1 MRPQDVPEG
10 LRERS
15 QWLLWSA
22 DSDPPKAPLNAEG
35 YNASWTDPGEW
46 LSLEEA
52 RQLVDDG
59 DEFDGVG
66 FVVTEKDP
74 YIGLDLDGCLR
85 EPNAPKPK
93 EWLPDLSRFSDTWMQ
108 YSTSGTGIHVFTEG
122 DRLPEWWSD
131 SHFEE
136 GEHEGVE
143 AYTEKFFVMTGN
155 QLEIAA
161 DEISPV
167 DVDPFLADA
176 YEAING
182 HPPKLPGTG
191 NSADTDVDVG
201 VYDVI
206 PQGSYPEEENNAHPF
221 HPSDTGTNF
230 RVDAGGE
237 TWRCWRHG
245 VTGNGAHLLG
255 IEQGVIECGEWASG
269 GLSSDAWREI
279 FDAGREA
286 GYDLPEPST
295 DGGATAASAP
305 GQSKPSADFAPEQT
319 DALPDLSPWGV
330 IERAGY
336 DPDETGL
343 ADLRNDEIAYTLA
356 EMIDASDDVH
366 YRWVDDN
373 SRIFAYDDGV
383 WTNDGEDRLREVLH
397 RALRTRNSQRMHS
410 EAAHAI
416 KSRPTLRI
424 SREHLG
430 APEETVATT
439 NGLLDLRDRSLRDLR
454 PEDFALNRINVD
466 YDPDADYQGSRW
478 TEFLEESVRDGDLE
492 KLQEYAGYSL
502 WHHAQPFGKALFL
515 VGPTDAGK
523 GVFLDV
529 IEEILG
535 EDNVASQSL
544 FELMQSRWG
553 VAELF
558 GKMANIR
565 NEVTAGGLKNVEKF
579 KELTG
584 GGDRIS
590 AERKGQD
597 PFKFKVT
604 QKFLFST
611 NQVPSVEQA
620 GEPFFNRLIFVKFPN
635 TVPESE
641 QDPELANDLL
651 EERSTILNW
660 MLDGLDRLLENGQ
673 FSGERPVE
681 GKRDIADAWG
691 NLVDRFKHNLL
702 EVTGDQDDLVHKS
715 DLFDLFNAYGD
726 HLGKPNDV
734 AQSTFTKELKS
745 EPGISDG
752 QSRRVDG
759 DDDRPHVFK
768 GVRVNDVGVTE
779 IGADMPRHSYDSDD
793 TTGQQRF

>member
-1 MRPQDVPEG
+1 MRAQDIPAE

-22 DSDPPKAPLNAEG
+22 DSDPPKVPLNEDG
-35 YNASWTDPGEW
+35 YKASWTDPAEW
-46 LSLEEA
+46 LSFEEA
-52 RQLVDDG
+52 NELAETNDK
-59 DEFDGVG
+59 FDGLG

-93 EWLPDLSRFSDTWMQ
+93 EWLPSLSQFSDTWMQ
-108 YSTSGTGIHVFTEG
+108 YSTSGTGIHVFTRG
-122 DRLPEWWSD
+122 DRLPDWWTD
-131 SHFEE
+131 SHFSE

-143 AYTEKFFVMTGN
+143 AYAEKFFVMTGN
-155 QLEIAA
+155 QIEIAD
-161 DEISPV
+161 DEITQV
-167 DVDPFLADA
+167 DVDPFLSDA

-182 HPPKLPGTG
+182 GPPELPGA
-191 NSADTDVDVG
+191 NDSADSDVDVG

-206 PQGSYPEEENNAHPF
+206 ARSSYPEGENAAHPF
-221 HPSDTGTNF
+221 HPSETGTNF
-230 RVDAGGE
+230 RVDDGGD

-255 IEQGVIECGEWASG
+255 IEQGVIECGEWDTG
-269 GLSSDAWREI
+269 GLDSDTWRDI

-286 GYDLPEPST
+286 GYDLPEPET
-295 DGGATAASAP
+295 DGGTAAASPSPDRDFGP
-305 GQSKPSADFAPEQT
+305 GQ
-319 DALPDLSPWGV
+319 PDQAIDLNPLRV

-336 DPDETGL
+336 DPDEVDL
-343 ADLRNDEIAYTLA
+343 AELRNDELAYTLA
-356 EMIDASDDVH
+356 EMIDKSDDVH
-366 YRWVDDN
+366 MRWVDDN
-373 SRIFAYDDGV
+373 STIFAYDDGV
-383 WTNDGEDRLREVLH
+383 WSNDGEDQLREVLH
-397 RALRTRNSQRMHS
+397 RALRHRNSQRMHS

-416 KSRPTLRI
+416 KSRPTLKIGRD
-424 SREHLG
+424 HLG
-430 APEETVATT
+430 APEGTLATT
-439 NGLLDLRDRSLRDLR
+439 NGLLDLRDRTLRDLT
-454 PEDFALNRINVD
+454 PEDYALNRINTD
-466 YDPDADYQGSRW
+466 YDPTADYEGTRW
-478 TEFLEESVRDGDLE
+478 MEFLEESVRDGDLK
-492 KLQEYAGYSL
+492 KLQEYAGYTL

-515 VGPTDAGK
+515 VGPADAGK

-535 EDNVASQSL
+535 DDNVASQSL

-620 GEPFFNRLIFVKFPN
+620 GEPFFNRLLFVKFPD
-635 TVPESE
+635 TVPESK
-641 QDPELANDLL
+641 QDPDLSNDLL
-651 EERSTILNW
+651 AEGPAILNW

-673 FSGERPVE
+673 FSDERSAD

-691 NLVDRFKHNLL
+691 NLVDRFKHNLI
-702 EVTGDQDDLVHKS
+702 EVTGNQDDVVHKA

-726 HLGKPNDV
+726 YLGKPDDV
-734 AQSTFTKELKS
+734 PQSTFTKTLKS

-752 QSRRVDG
+752 RSRRVDG
-759 DDDRPHVFK
+759 DKDTPQVYK
-768 GVRVNDVGVTE
+768 GIRVNAAGVE
-779 IGADMPRHSYDSDD
+779 EMGADMPRHNYDDD
-793 TTGQQRF
+793 STSGQQRF